1 MTDRSDAFPDR
12 SAPFPRRADELDEE
26 ARVREHAVARAW
38 LWAQEEELSEVF
50 LAEGRSDLPV
60 EDYAAWRQGQQHRLG
75 NARVQWQATLR
86 EAGWRLGGTGS
97 RSLAYL
103 RPDLMDEYDFDHEDN
118 PADLPYKGTL
128 TSTLSVW
135 WCCSRDERHRWR
147 TSISNRH
154 AVGTGCPRCAKR
166 GVSRR
171 EQDIFT
177 ALKDTLPDLTSPG
190 VVPRTA
196 AGEGTRQQRAW
207 RVDMYLPGAPPV
219 VVEYDGAYWHKD
231 RFQQDAAKT
240 ADLSASGHLV
250 IRIREHPLEVVTP
263 NDIECPADLPAAE
276 VAAQVRGRMT
286 ELTQS
291 GGSAAPQQTKE
302 QLDLFPASH
311 LPSPG
316 EAHNADQVAGA
327 SERKLLAACSRQA
340 LLAVHRA
347 DVLGDGYA
355 RSLGD
360 GAHLSIAHTAGLVM
374 RELGAAEALLRVMM
388 GDRALPRDATR
399 SSPHSLA
406 P

>member
-1 MTDRSDAFPDR
+1 M
-12 SAPFPRRADELDEE
+12 
-26 ARVREHAVARAW
+26 REHAVARTW

-60 EDYAAWRQGQQHRLG
+60 EDYAAWRQGQQRRLG
-75 NARVQWQATLR
+75 NARAEWQATLR

-103 RPDLMDEYDFDHEDN
+103 RPDLMDEYDSDHQDN
-118 PADLPYKGTL
+118 PADLPYRGTL

-135 WCCSRDERHRWR
+135 WRCPRDERHRWR

-190 VVPRTA
+190 VVPRTT
-196 AGEGTRQQRAW
+196 AGEGSRQQRAW

-276 VAAQVRGRMT
+276 VAAQVRRRIA
-286 ELTQS
+286 ELTQA
-291 GGSAAPQQTKE
+291 GGPAAPQQTEE
-302 QLDLFPASH
+302 QLDLFPASRLLSH
-311 LPSPG
+311 GPAPT
-316 EAHNADQVAGA
+316 ADQVVGA
-327 SERKLLAACSRQA
+327 SERRLLAAWSRQA

-355 RSLGD
+355 RPLGD

-388 GDRALPRDATR
+388 GDRALPRDSRR